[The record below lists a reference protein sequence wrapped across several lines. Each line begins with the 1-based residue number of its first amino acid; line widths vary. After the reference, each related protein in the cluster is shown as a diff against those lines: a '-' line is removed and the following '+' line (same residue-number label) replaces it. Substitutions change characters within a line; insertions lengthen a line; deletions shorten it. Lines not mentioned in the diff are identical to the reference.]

1 MLEKRL
7 CDLKYFMVGV
17 CVFLYK
23 INIAPNLCK
32 MKKKGS
38 SILTGL
44 DGEAMIESGVW
55 NSRFILKR
63 KNG

>member
-23 INIAPNLCK
+23 INIAPKLCK
-32 MKKKGS
+32 MEKGS
-38 SILTGL
+38 CILTDDEGS
-44 DGEAMIESGVW
+44 MTIVES
-55 NSRFILKR
+55 
-63 KNG
+63 